1 MRLLLS
7 VLAALAAAFPVLAAP
22 AATPPLVIAD
32 VTVIPVD
39 TDETLPG
46 RTVLIRDG
54 RIVRIDAAGEAKI
67 PKGAIVVD
75 GRGKFLV
82 PGFFD
87 AHVHITARAAAKA
100 SRDPAM
106 AALDL
111 PQAYDQAVMLGF
123 LRAGVTSAA
132 NLGGGPVGDG
142 ELLRLRDEIAAG
154 RTPGPRLYV
163 AKRINGPL
171 AGVTEK
177 DLAAAPASTLDA
189 PTTAADGIAAVQAAK
204 AKGYDFIKPY
214 QFLNRQTYA
223 AVVEEAARQGFVTT
237 GHLPELGCSVCAD
250 RAFAFGHP
258 MSNIAHAEELQRY
271 GRETDLAPADIDALA
286 DLVKRS
292 GMGVTPTLITMKAIQ
307 LMQVERQVM
316 SVAPEWS
323 RYLDPVSRLQWA
335 APANRYLSQPFR
347 DREGAHLFS
356 ASYDFARVLTR
367 QLWKRGVP
375 LTVGT
380 DASLPGLVY
389 GHSVHQEMVELH
401 EIGLSPVEVLRAAS
415 LNGRRL
421 FDPKG
426 DDGAIRPGRR
436 ADLVLL
442 GADPLADIRNVETV
456 EGVVAAGVWRSAA
469 ELDRLHEAA
478 SR

>member
-7 VLAALAAAFPVLAAP
+7 VLAALAGALPALAAP
-22 AATPPLVIAD
+22 AAAPLVIAD

-39 TDETLPG
+39 TDEVLPG

-54 RIVRIDAAGEAKI
+54 RIVRIDPAKEARI
-67 PKGAIVVD
+67 PKGATVVD

-100 SRDPAM
+100 SRDPAT

-111 PQAYDQAVMLGF
+111 PPGYDQAVMLSF
-123 LRAGVTSAA
+123 LRAGVTSVA

-142 ELLRLRDEIAAG
+142 ELLRLREEIAAG
-154 RTPGPRLYV
+154 RTAGPRLYI

-177 DLAAAPASTLDA
+177 DLATAPASTIDA
-189 PTTAADGIAAVQAAK
+189 PTIAADGAAAVQAAK

-223 AVVEEAARQGFVTT
+223 AVVEEAGRQGFVTT

-250 RAFAFGHP
+250 RAFVFAHP
-258 MSNIAHAEELQRY
+258 MSNVAHAEELQRY

-307 LMQVERQVM
+307 HMQVEREVM
-316 SVAPEWS
+316 PVAPGWS
-323 RYLDPVSRLQWA
+323 RYLDPVSRLQWT
-335 APANRYLSQPFR
+335 APANRYLGQPFR
-347 DREGAHLFS
+347 DRDGAHLFS

-389 GHSVHQEMVELH
+389 GHSVHQEMIELH

-442 GADPLADIRNVETV
+442 GADPLADVRNVETV
-456 EGVVAAGVWRSAA
+456 EGVVAAGLWRSAA
-469 ELDRLHEAA
+469 ELDRLYEEAA
-478 SR
+478 R